1 MVGDGKHDDRQP
13 RRLRIGAA
21 KPDPSRNG
29 SEPTGVL
36 RVSTHFRDDPMTND
50 RDRPTLPS
58 DLDRDAREALARLED
73 RDADDLRAIAAYLE
87 ELAAWTES
95 AVDDSDERAETNP
108 AASDRSGDAGD
119 EIGDDHEY
127 PEGVPDRA
135 TVTVKEIAGTTY
147 YYYQWRDGDR
157 IESKTVQRE

>member
-1 MVGDGKHDDRQP
+1 
-13 RRLRIGAA
+13 
-21 KPDPSRNG
+21 
-29 SEPTGVL
+29 
-36 RVSTHFRDDPMTND
+36 MTND
-50 RDRPTLPS
+50 RDRPTPPS

-73 RDADDLRAIAAYLE
+73 RDADELRAIGSYLE

-95 AVDDSDERAETNP
+95 TADASEAPTETDP
-108 AASDRSGDAGD
+108 APSDRSDDADDG
-119 EIGDDHEY
+119 IGDDHEY

-157 IESKTVQRE
+157 IESKTVQRENGSW